1 MDQALQSSRE
11 KELLVTPATFDQ
23 FYLPGAVTDIDQ
35 VVKYTPSQA
44 YLAD

>member
-1 MDQALQSSRE
+1 MDQALQSSCE

-23 FYLPGAVTDIDQ
+23 YYRPGVVADIDQ